1 MGEDQTLRDLLLRRP
16 AAPLVGR
23 DHELRVLG
31 TTLQPD
37 GPLVVFV
44 HGIGGMGKSALLERF
59 AQQAEH
65 GELPGGAATV
75 VRLDCRQV
83 EPTAAGFLE
92 ALAGALADLGPAGAP
107 SVPTADHDP
116 VRALAEVEGRTLLV
130 LDTFEALR
138 LADTWFRRELLP
150 SLPADV
156 RVVVAG
162 RHPPSAAWRASGADH
177 AAVRTVALRPLA
189 PAAALE
195 VLDHLGLGP
204 QQAERVQ
211 RLAGGH
217 PLLLQVAGAAV
228 AERPWLEPD
237 DAAVPE
243 TLEAVTDLYLRD
255 LDPETR
261 RSIDAASVVRRANV
275 PLLAAM
281 LPGHDPRAVHDRLL
295 ELPFVSA
302 TPHGLAVHE
311 ALQPTLAAAHQAAD
325 PAAHRA
331 HRRAA
336 WRELRAQLRAAERGD
351 AWRCTADML
360 YLIGNPVVRE
370 AFFPTRAPAYV
381 VEAARPDDAA
391 QVEEI
396 ARRHEPEA
404 VAGLIGRWWTRARSA
419 FRVARD
425 PGGAVVGF
433 SAMLERDEARDEW
446 LDDPISRAWVEHLE
460 AHPVAPDEE
469 VLLLPRWLTQAS
481 GELPD
486 DVQAAMWLDIK
497 GAYTERRPRLR
508 RLYTVVRDLRRWAPI
523 VGPLGLRAL
532 EGGAVDVDGHAYHPV
547 VLDFGPGSVDGWLA
561 DLVAD
566 EMGVRDGPVLDER
579 AHVVEVGEDRIELT
593 PLELGV
599 LDALVRRRGRPATRV
614 DLLRDVWGTD
624 YEGGSNV
631 VAAVVHTL
639 RAKLGAHARM
649 VETQRGVG
657 YRYRAP

>member
-16 AAPLVGR
+16 AEPLVGR

-31 TTLQPD
+31 TTLEPD

-44 HGIGGMGKSALLERF
+44 HGIGGMGKTALLERF
-59 AQQAEH
+59 AQQAED
-65 GELPGGAATV
+65 GELAGEVGAV

-83 EPTAAGFLE
+83 EPTSAGFLDALGE
-92 ALAGALADLGPAGAP
+92 ALADAVPASA
-107 SVPTADHDP
+107 VPTSSEDP
-116 VRALAEVEGRTLLV
+116 VGALAEVDGPVLVV

-150 SLPADV
+150 RLPAHV

-177 AAVRTVALRPLA
+177 AAVRTLALRPLGA
-189 PAAALE
+189 GAAHRL
-195 VLDHLGLGP
+195 LDHLGLGP
-204 QQAERVQ
+204 QQAERVR

-281 LPGHDPRAVHDRLL
+281 LPDRDPRAVHDRLRD
-295 ELPFVSA
+295 LPFVSA

-325 PAAHRA
+325 PATHRA

-336 WRELRAQLRAAERGD
+336 WRELRAQLRAAPRHD

-381 VEAARPDDAA
+381 VEPARPDDAA
-391 QVEEI
+391 QVEGI
-396 ARRHEPEA
+396 ARQHEPPA
-404 VAGLIGRWWTRARSA
+404 VAGLIGRWWTRVRSA

-425 PGGAVVGF
+425 PSGSVVGF
-433 SAMLERDEARDEW
+433 SAMLERGEVREEW
-446 LDDPISRAWVEHLE
+446 LDDPISRAWVEHLA
-460 AHPVAPDEE
+460 AHPVAADEE
-469 VLLLPRWLTQAS
+469 VLLLPRWLTEAS

-523 VGPLGLRAL
+523 VGPLGFRAV

-561 DLVAD
+561 DLVAE
-566 EMGVRDGPVLDER
+566 EMGVRDGPVLDAR

-599 LDALVRRRGRPATRV
+599 LDALVRRRGRPATKL
-614 DLLRDVWGTD
+614 DLLREVWGTD

-639 RAKLGAHARM
+639 RAKLGAHAGM